1 MKLRSFVPWLGL
13 VALLALVLALTRCRA
28 PAQAG
33 DRSAVELP
41 AGAAASG
48 PQVESVLPAPESAPN
63 AARVAVPAQERP
75 RLDEAGLRDALR
87 RLARADLVDS
97 AAVEAALL
105 PFLAPPAT
113 LSTVLDLLEHGGLAD
128 GSYLSLEEVGA
139 LRALVLG
146 ALLGSDPEAEVPVPF
161 DGHGLVLE
169 VLEGLPAVLEPA
181 REALVD
187 LLAGARDGRGEPLV
201 EASFVA
207 DLERLRDAYPE
218 LAPLYERL
226 LAALV
231 GGSDPE
237 DVALRMRYMID
248 TENPSLVAAALARWL
263 EESPEAALAWAAST
277 FDESGAS
284 LELKRAISGAVAQT
298 APVEAAVDFLA
309 PRARREMLG
318 EFLSLGGRKGGLE
331 VLREEYWSLRI
342 LGGADERA
350 RRMLVSGMLDTG
362 TDELLAIAGED
373 PSATVRSQAWITLTA
388 SRDFQP
394 SRAVLERLREAHD
407 RPELGLEPGE
417 LVLALG
423 NFARQSQRS
432 AQDPELLSDA
442 RSFLVELYR
451 DRSQPDWVRQRTLEK
466 LEGLVPDEEFAR
478 LRGER

>member
-1 MKLRSFVPWLGL
+1 MKLHSFVPLLGL
-13 VALLALVLALTRCRA
+13 AAIGALVLALTRCRA
-28 PAQAG
+28 PAQAAEG
-33 DRSAVELP
+33 AALDGPSAASEPQVAPTL
-41 AGAAASG
+41 AAASEAAPG
-48 PQVESVLPAPESAPN
+48 ASRAPVPIEPRPA
-63 AARVAVPAQERP
+63 
-75 RLDEAGLRDALR
+75 LDESGLRAALR
-87 RLARADLVDS
+87 RLAGAELGDS

-105 PFLAPPAT
+105 PFLAPPST
-113 LSTVLDLLEHGGLAD
+113 LSTVLALLEHGGLAD
-128 GSYLSLEEVGA
+128 GSHLSLEEVGA

-169 VLEGLPAVLEPA
+169 VLEGLPVVLEPA

-187 LLAGARDGRGEPLV
+187 LLAGANDGRGEPLV
-201 EASFVA
+201 DASFVA

-218 LAPLYERL
+218 LAELYERL

-237 DVALRMRYMID
+237 DLALRMRYMID

-263 EESPEAALAWAAST
+263 EQDPEAALAWAAGT
-277 FDESGAS
+277 FDEQGAS
-284 LELKRAISGAVAQT
+284 FELQRAISGAVAQT
-298 APVEAAVDFLA
+298 APVEEAVRFLA

-350 RRMLVSGMLDTG
+350 RRMLVSGMIDTQ

-388 SRDFQP
+388 GRDFQP
-394 SRAVLERLREAHD
+394 NRAILERLRETRE

-417 LVLALG
+417 IVLALG
-423 NFARQSQRS
+423 NFARQTQRLG
-432 AQDPELLSDA
+432 QDPELLADT
-442 RSFLVELYR
+442 RSMLLELFR
-451 DRSQPDWVRQRTLEK
+451 DRSQPDWVRQRALEK
-466 LEGLVPDEEFAR
+466 LEGLVPDDEFAR
-478 LRGER
+478 LREER

>member
-1 MKLRSFVPWLGL
+1 MKLRSFVPLF
-13 VALLALVLALTRCRA
+13 ALAAVGALVLALTRCRG
-28 PAQAG
+28 PAQA
-33 DRSAVELP
+33 AVGP
-41 AGAAASG
+41 AATA
-48 PQVESVLPAPESAPN
+48 EPAPAPSAR
-63 AARVAVPAQERP
+63 AAPVLAVPEASAEARREAAVPPERP
-75 RLDEAGLRDALR
+75 ALDEEGLRDALR
-87 RLARADLVDS
+87 RLARADLGDS
-97 AAVEAALL
+97 AAVEAAML
-105 PFLAPPAT
+105 PFLAPPST
-113 LSTVLDLLEHGGLAD
+113 LSTVLALLEHGGLAD

-187 LLAGARDGRGEPLV
+187 LLAGAREGRGEPLV
-201 EASFVA
+201 DASFVA
-207 DLERLRDAYPE
+207 DLERLREAHPE

-237 DVALRMRYMID
+237 DLALRMRYMID

-263 EESPEAALAWAAST
+263 EEDPEAALAWAAGT
-277 FDESGAS
+277 FDEREAG

-298 APVEAAVDFLA
+298 APVEEAVRFLA
-309 PRARREMLG
+309 PRAQREMLG

-331 VLREEYWSLRI
+331 VLREEYWNLRI

-394 SRAVLERLREAHD
+394 NRAILERLREARD

-423 NFARQSQRS
+423 NFARQTQRS
-432 AQDPELLSDA
+432 GQDAELLSDA
-442 RSFLVELYR
+442 RGFLVELYR

-466 LEGLVPDEEFAR
+466 LAGLVPDDEFAR
-478 LRGER
+478 LREER